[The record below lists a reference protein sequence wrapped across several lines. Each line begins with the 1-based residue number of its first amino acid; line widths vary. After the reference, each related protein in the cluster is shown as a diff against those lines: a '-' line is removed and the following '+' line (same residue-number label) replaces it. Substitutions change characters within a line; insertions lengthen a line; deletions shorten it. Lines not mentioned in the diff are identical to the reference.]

1 MFSFENHWKYYI
13 HVSLSYENIPE
24 LTLLFKLTTEYW
36 RFFQE
41 LEIAC
46 FTVMVIIVN
55 FSHNEASKVLVD
67 GG

>member
-1 MFSFENHWKYYI
+1 MLSFENHWKYYI

-24 LTLLFKLTTEYW
+24 LRLLFKLTTEYW

-46 FTVMVIIVN
+46 FTVMVIIIGLN
-55 FSHNEASKVLVD
+55 IY
-67 GG
+67 